1 MITGFN
7 TDIDFE
13 GVVYHVQTEDKG
25 LENPIILS
33 LVYDR
38 GTILASKRSPY
49 DDLLDDGLDEA
60 ELTERLQKQHKLMC
74 AAVRAGRLEDL
85 KEMTAKNAAA
95 SPSGKNGK
103 PSRESKARSGNS
115 KAKTGRKK
123 PIRSVEE
130 EPALSPISKPSIP
143 LSTEPAFADRGV
155 PIPIPNHIS
164 IPKPK
169 IRRNTLISLARN
181 VTIVDD
187 AAFLPEDAVAIV
199 SEVPAKATNG
209 SGKLSIEFVG
219 ESEFKGGEKRTVCV
233 LVTRGSGRA
242 VVSDVQVMIKVLG
255 SSFRPMIFHSMT
267 DDNGLAR
274 MHLQFP
280 RFQTGRATILARA
293 LNKDEEV
300 ELRRPVLPG

>member
-49 DDLLDDGLDEA
+49 DDLLESGFDET

-74 AAVRAGRLEDL
+74 AAVRAGRLADL
-85 KEMTAKNAAA
+85 MEMTAKNAAA
-95 SPSGKNGK
+95 APPGKNGK
-103 PSRESKARSGNS
+103 TRESKAKSGNS
-115 KAKTGRKK
+115 KARTGRKK
-123 PIRSVEE
+123 AVAKREE
-130 EPALSPISKPSIP
+130 EPVLSPISKPSIP

-164 IPKPK
+164 IPKPVM
-169 IRRNTLISLARN
+169 RRNTLISLARN
-181 VTIVDD
+181 VTTIDD

-199 SEVPAKATNG
+199 SDISGQATNG
-209 SGKLSIEFVG
+209 SGKLAIEFVG
-219 ESEFKGGEKRTVCV
+219 DSEFKGGEKKTVCV
-233 LVTRGSGRA
+233 LVTRGSGKV

-300 ELRRPVLPG
+300 ELRRPVHPG